1 MSVKLETL
9 SNIYIKQDAGGYA
22 GAYGAMKAMAE
33 MMFAKLTPEDREHFE
48 AVLDLLI
55 LHNTPKE

>member
-9 SNIYIKQDAGGYA
+9 SNIYIKRDAGGYA
-22 GAYGAMKAMAE
+22 GAYGAMWAMAE

-48 AVLDLLI
+48 AVLDLMI
-55 LHNTPKE
+55 QHNTPEE

>member
-1 MSVKLETL
+1 MSVKLETI

-33 MMFAKLTPEDREHFE
+33 MMFAKLSPEDREHFE

-55 LHNTPKE
+55 QYNTPKE

>member
-1 MSVKLETL
+1 MSVKLETI
-9 SNIYIKQDAGGYA
+9 SNIFIKQDACGYA

-55 LHNTPKE
+55 QQNTPKE

>member
-1 MSVKLETL
+1 MSVKLETI
-9 SNIYIKQDAGGYA
+9 SNIFIKQDAGGYA

-33 MMFAKLTPEDREHFE
+33 MMFAKLAPEDREHFE

>member
-1 MSVKLETL
+1 MSVKLEII
-9 SNIYIKQDAGGYA
+9 SNIFIKQDAGDYA

-33 MMFAKLTPEDREHFE
+33 MMFAKLSPEDREHFE

-55 LHNTPKE
+55 QHNTPKE

>member
-9 SNIYIKQDAGGYA
+9 SNIYIKRDAGGYA
-22 GAYGAMKAMAE
+22 GAYGAMWAMAE